1 MFMLTVVKF
10 LRTKNWFD
18 EDARRKCGIWFS
30 MLFNLID
37 FNDNECLQCINLVDS
52 TPKDPEFDWIKSV
65 YFVHNCLL
73 VALL

>member
-1 MFMLTVVKF
+1 MFMLTVVIF
-10 LRTKNWFD
+10 LRTNNWFD
-18 EDARRKCGIWFS
+18 EDAKQECGVWFF

-37 FNDNECLQCINLVDS
+37 FNDNECLKCINLVES

-73 VALL
+73 AALL